1 MKNGIIKSDLRRNKR
16 LYLLVLPVVLYYF
29 IFCYLPMFGAII
41 AFKNYSP
48 SLGIIKSPWVGFT
61 HFRAFFSSYYFWRI
75 LKNTLVI
82 SLYSIIFCF
91 PAPIILSLILNEV
104 KCKPFLKVTQTLLYL
119 PRFISVV
126 VICSLIKTFTYND
139 GIVNDLIVFWGG
151 VREPLLQNPKYFRA
165 IYIISEIWQTI
176 GWDSI
181 IYMAALSGVDQELYD
196 AAYVD
201 GAGKLKQMFCVTLPS
216 IAPTIVVLLIIK
228 IGSIMNLGY
237 EKIILLYNESIYET
251 SDVISSFIYRKGL
264 QEFDWSYSTAVGLF
278 NSVCS
283 FVLLFSSNAL
293 SRKITENSL
302 W

>member
-201 GAGKLKQMFCVTLPS
+201 GAGKFKQMFCVTLPS

-264 QEFDWSYSTAVGLF
+264 QEFNWSYSTAVGLF

>member
-139 GIVNDLIVFWGG
+139 GIVNDLIVFLGG

-201 GAGKLKQMFCVTLPS
+201 GAGKFKQMFCVTLPS

-264 QEFDWSYSTAVGLF
+264 QEFNWSYSTAVGLF

>member
-139 GIVNDLIVFWGG
+139 GIVNDLIVFGGG

-201 GAGKLKQMFCVTLPS
+201 GAGKFKQMFCVTLPS

-264 QEFDWSYSTAVGLF
+264 QEFNWSYSTAVGLF

>member
-1 MKNGIIKSDLRRNKR
+1 MKFKMIKTDLKRNKK
-16 LYLLVLPVVLYYF
+16 LYLLVLPVVLYYI
-29 IFCYLPMFGAII
+29 IFCYLPMAGAVI
-41 AFKNYSP
+41 AFKDYSP
-48 SLGIIKSPWVGFT
+48 SLGVLRSPWVGLV
-61 HFRAFFSSYYFWRI
+61 HFKNFFSSYYFWRI
-75 LKNTLVI
+75 LKNTLLI

-91 PAPIILSLILNEV
+91 PAPIILALFLNEV
-104 KCKPFLKVTQTLLYL
+104 KCKSFLKVSQTILYL
-119 PRFISVV
+119 PRFISIV

-139 GIVNDLIVFWGG
+139 GLINDLIVFFGG
-151 VREPLLQNPKYFRA
+151 TREPLLQSPEYFRS

-181 IYMAALSGVDQELYD
+181 IYIAALSGVDQELYD

-201 GAGKLKQMFCVTLPS
+201 GAGKIRQLFCVTLPS

-251 SDVISSFIYRKGL
+251 ADVISSFIYRKGL
-264 QEFDWSYSTAVGLF
+264 QEFDLSYSTAVGLF
-278 NSVCS
+278 NSLCS
-283 FVLLFSSNAL
+283 FILLFSSNAI

>member
-29 IFCYLPMFGAII
+29 IFCYLPMLGAMI

-61 HFRAFFSSYYFWRI
+61 HFKGFFSSYYFWRI

-104 KCKPFLKVTQTLLYL
+104 KCKPFLKATQTLLYL

-139 GIVNDLIVFWGG
+139 GIVNDLIVFLGG

-201 GAGKLKQMFCVTLPS
+201 GAGKFKQMFCVTLPS

-251 SDVISSFIYRKGL
+251 SDIISSFIYRKGL

-278 NSVCS
+278 NSLCS

>member
-48 SLGIIKSPWVGFT
+48 SLGIIKSHWVGFT

-139 GIVNDLIVFWGG
+139 GIVNDLIVFLGG

-201 GAGKLKQMFCVTLPS
+201 GAGKFKQMFCVTLPS

-264 QEFDWSYSTAVGLF
+264 RELELF
-278 NSVCS
+278 YGGGV
-283 FVLLFSSNAL
+283 
-293 SRKITENSL
+293 I
-302 W
+302 

>member
-1 MKNGIIKSDLRRNKR
+1 M
-16 LYLLVLPVVLYYF
+16 
-29 IFCYLPMFGAII
+29 
-41 AFKNYSP
+41 
-48 SLGIIKSPWVGFT
+48 
-61 HFRAFFSSYYFWRI
+61 
-75 LKNTLVI
+75 
-82 SLYSIIFCF
+82 
-91 PAPIILSLILNEV
+91 SLILNEV

-139 GIVNDLIVFWGG
+139 GIVNDLIVFLGG

-201 GAGKLKQMFCVTLPS
+201 GAGKFKQMFCVTLPS

-264 QEFDWSYSTAVGLF
+264 QEFNWSYSTAVGLF

>member
-139 GIVNDLIVFWGG
+139 GIVNDLIVFLGG

-201 GAGKLKQMFCVTLPS
+201 GAGKFKQMFCVTLPS

-264 QEFDWSYSTAVGLF
+264 QEFNWSYSTAVGLF

-293 SRKITENSL
+293 SGKITENSL